1 MVEAMPM
8 TMKHFLTLFTAAL
21 VLMAAGCQRKEP
33 PPRPPMTAFE
43 AEGETAAQ
51 AWLHI
56 LDEGDY
62 NTALEQCVFKEVTQA
77 DPAHTNILQVA
88 RAPVGQLKNRAL
100 VQINSGAMP
109 LGGGET
115 QKIVQMVYQ
124 TDFSTKSECIE
135 SITMIRDLPTI
146 WKVGSY
152 NLKMGL

>member
-1 MVEAMPM
+1 MP
-8 TMKHFLTLFTAAL
+8 H
-21 VLMAAGCQRKEP
+21 
-33 PPRPPMTAFE
+33 
-43 AEGETAAQ
+43 
-51 AWLHI
+51 
-56 LDEGDY
+56 D
-62 NTALEQCVFKEVTQA
+62 
-77 DPAHTNILQVA
+77 
-88 RAPVGQLKNRAL
+88 PVGQLKNRAL
-100 VQINSGAMP
+100 VQISSGAMP